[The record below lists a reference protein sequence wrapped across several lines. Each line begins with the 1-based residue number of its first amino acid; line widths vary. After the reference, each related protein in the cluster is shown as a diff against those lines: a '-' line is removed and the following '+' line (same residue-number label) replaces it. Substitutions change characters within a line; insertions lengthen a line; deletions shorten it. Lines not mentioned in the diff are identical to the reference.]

1 MLGSHFLLRERGNYI
16 NHRCSSTSHQPELL
30 VSKSYLQIMFFFAL
44 LKCKKAMSRN
54 IDHTDWKPA
63 MLSTKETMVM
73 RRQNSAAL
81 PTLFVGSR
89 CRRRVRKAGKPCRTK
104 PLTSIRY
111 FFFFS
116 SSIVPVSP
124 FRYSSEPDGS
134 WQPPC
139 AVKIDESD
147 STSLEVRRPSKS
159 S

>member
-30 VSKSYLQIMFFFAL
+30 VSKSYLQIMFFFDL

-111 FFFFS
+111 FFFSLLLLFQFPHFD
-116 SSIVPVSP
+116 IHRNPTVV
-124 FRYSSEPDGS
+124 GN
-134 WQPPC
+134 PP
-139 AVKIDESD
+139 A
-147 STSLEVRRPSKS
+147 P
-159 S
+159 